1 MTKSSQNKPLAVVKN
16 LNVTFQNGKQ
26 ENQVLFDVNLELF
39 ENEILAIVGESG
51 SGKSVTSKALM
62 GLLPAQKTIIDATV
76 LSILEKD
83 LRYFKGRDWSR
94 FRGSVISMI
103 FQEPMSSLNPTIT
116 CGKQVAEILEIHT
129 SLSSKD
135 IKTEVL
141 QLFENVKLP
150 IPEQTFQKYPHE
162 ISGGQMQRVMI
173 AMAIACK
180 PKILIADEP
189 TTALDVTVQKEIILL
204 IKDLQKE
211 YGMSVLFISHDLG
224 LVHEIADRIAV
235 MYKGKVVETGTP
247 HQLFENAQETYT
259 KALIAARPDTK
270 SRLKRLPIINDF
282 MVDTVP
288 TEVVTDIERVQSH
301 SKLYTQE
308 PLLELVN
315 VVKKY
320 PLKKELFKEQQF
332 FTAVNG
338 VSLKLYAGE
347 SLGLVGESG
356 CGKSTLGNMILG
368 LRDITNGQLIYKG
381 VDITNRKGHKMRS
394 LRKEIQIIFQ
404 DPFASLNPRLTVGQ
418 AIMEPMKWHGIG
430 TNDKDRKERVMKL
443 LERVGLTQDQYNR
456 YPHEFSGGQRQ
467 RIGIARTVALEPELI
482 VCDESVSAL
491 DISVQAQVL
500 NLLNE
505 FKEDFGFSYLFI
517 SHDLAVVKYF
527 CDQVIVMNQ
536 GRIEEQN
543 EADELYRNP
552 QTDYTKKLIAAIPK
566 G

>member
-1 MTKSSQNKPLAVVKN
+1 MTKSSQNKPLAIINN
-16 LNVTFQNGKQ
+16 LNVSFRNGDLK
-26 ENQVLFDVNLELF
+26 NQVLFDVNLELL
-39 ENEILAIVGESG
+39 ENEILAVVGESG

-62 GLLPAQKTIIDATV
+62 GLLPVKNAIIDATE
-76 LSILEKD
+76 LSILDND
-83 LRYFKGRDWSR
+83 LQIFNGKDWSR

-116 CGKQVAEILEIHT
+116 CGYQVAEILETHT
-129 SLSSKD
+129 KLSNKE
-135 IKTEVL
+135 IKAEVL
-141 QLFENVKLP
+141 RLFKKVKLP
-150 IPEQTFQKYPHE
+150 IPEQTFNKYPHE

-204 IKDLQKE
+204 LKELQAE

-235 MYKGKVVETGTP
+235 MYKGRIVEMGTP
-247 HQLFENAQETYT
+247 DQLFENAQETYT
-259 KALIAARPDTK
+259 KALIAARPDTE
-270 SRLKRLPIINDF
+270 SRLKRLPTINDF
-282 MVDTVP
+282 MTNAVP
-288 TEVVTDIERVQSH
+288 SEVVADEERAKAHGV
-301 SKLYTQE
+301 LYTQK

-338 VSLKLYAGE
+338 VNLKLYAGE

-368 LRDITNGQLIYKG
+368 LQNITSGQLVYKGEDITNLKG
-381 VDITNRKGHKMRS
+381 RKMRS
-394 LRKEIQIIFQ
+394 LRKELQIIFQ

-430 TNDKDRKERVMKL
+430 NSDADRKKRVMQL
-443 LERVGLTQDQYNR
+443 LDRVGLTQEQFNR

-505 FKEDFGFSYLFI
+505 LKEDFGFSYLFI

-527 CDQVIVMNQ
+527 CDQVIVMNK
-536 GRIEEQN
+536 GRVEEQN

-552 QTDYTKKLIAAIPK
+552 QSEYTKKLIAAIPK

>member
-1 MTKSSQNKPLAVVKN
+1 MTKSSQNKPIATIKN
-16 LNVTFQNGKQ
+16 LNVSFKNGKQ
-26 ENQVLFDVNLELF
+26 EQQVLFDVNVELF

-51 SGKSVTSKALM
+51 SGKSVTSKTLM
-62 GLLPAQKTIIDATV
+62 GLLPIKNAIIQASELTV
-76 LSILEKD
+76 LDKD
-83 LRYFKGRDWSR
+83 LKLFDNVAWSR

-116 CGKQVAEILEIHT
+116 CGQQVAEILEIHT
-129 SLSSKD
+129 QLSHQK

-141 QLFENVKLP
+141 RLFEKVKLP
-150 IPEQTFQKYPHE
+150 VPEQTYRKYPHE

-204 IKDLQKE
+204 LKELQAE

-224 LVHEIADRIAV
+224 LVHAIADRIAV

-247 HQLFENAQETYT
+247 QELFHNAQETYT
-259 KALIAARPDTK
+259 QALIAARPDTQT
-270 SRLKRLPIINDF
+270 RLKRLPTISDF
-282 MVDTVP
+282 ISGTVP
-288 TEVVTDIERVQSH
+288 SDFISTARRNQH
-301 SKLYTQE
+301 HHKLYAQQ

-320 PLKKELFKEQQF
+320 KLKKQF
-332 FTAVNG
+332 LKAQEYFTAVNG
-338 VSLKLYAGE
+338 VSLKLYPGE

-368 LRDITNGQLIYKG
+368 LRDITSGQLIYKG
-381 VDITNRKGHKMRS
+381 QDITNLKGSAMRS

-418 AIMEPMKWHGIG
+418 AIMEPMKWHHIG
-430 TNDKDRKERVMKL
+430 ASDIDRKERVMQL
-443 LERVGLTQDQYNR
+443 LERVGLSQEQFNR

-467 RIGIARTVALEPELI
+467 RIGIARTVVLEPELI

-505 FKEDFGFSYLFI
+505 FKEDYGFSYLFI

-536 GRIEEQN
+536 GKIEEQN
-543 EADELYRNP
+543 DADQLYSNP
-552 QTDYTKKLIAAIPK
+552 QSDYTKRLIAAIPK

>member
-1 MTKSSQNKPLAVVKN
+1 MTKSSQNKPIASIKN
-16 LNVTFQNGKQ
+16 LNVFFKNGNQ
-26 ENQVLFDVNLELF
+26 ENQVLFNVNLELF
-39 ENEILAIVGESG
+39 ENEILAVVGESG

-62 GLLPAQKTIIDATV
+62 GLLPVKNAIIQADQLSV
-76 LSILEKD
+76 LDKD
-83 LRYFKGRDWSR
+83 LLLFENDDWSR

-103 FQEPMSSLNPTIT
+103 FQEPMSSLNPTIS

-129 SLSSKD
+129 KLTSKE

-141 QLFENVKLP
+141 RLFEKVKLP
-150 IPEQTFQKYPHE
+150 IPEQTYEKYPHE

-173 AMAIACK
+173 AMAVACK

-204 IKDLQKE
+204 LKELQAE

-247 HQLFENAQETYT
+247 QQLFKNAKEIYT
-259 KALIAARPDTK
+259 QALIAARPETQT
-270 SRLKRLPIINDF
+270 RLRRLPTISDF
-282 MVDTVP
+282 MNDEVPSDYINTVQRR
-288 TEVVTDIERVQSH
+288 TAHE
-301 SKLYTQE
+301 KLYAQT

-315 VVKKY
+315 VVKEY
-320 PLKKELFKEQQF
+320 PLKKQFFKTQEF

-338 VSLKLYAGE
+338 VSFKLYAGE

-368 LRDITNGQLIYKG
+368 LRDITSGQLIYKG
-381 VDITNRKGHKMRS
+381 KDITNLKGSAMRS

-418 AIMEPMKWHGIG
+418 AIMEPMKWHKIG
-430 TNDKDRKERVMKL
+430 SNDIDRKERVMKL
-443 LERVGLTQDQYNR
+443 LERVGLTQEQFNR

-467 RIGIARTVALEPELI
+467 RIGIARTVALEPKLI

-517 SHDLAVVKYF
+517 SHDLSVVKYF

-552 QTDYTKKLIAAIPK
+552 QSDYTKKLIAAIPK